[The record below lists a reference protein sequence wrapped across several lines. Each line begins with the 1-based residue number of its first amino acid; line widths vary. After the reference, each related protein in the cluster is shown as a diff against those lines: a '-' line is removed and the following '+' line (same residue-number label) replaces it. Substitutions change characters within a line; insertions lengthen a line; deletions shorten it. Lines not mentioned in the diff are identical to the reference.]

1 MEIESLSL
9 FFTEI
14 YDLKSSREYDSD
26 SIFLIKLD
34 NKFFTLFSAPLKD
47 LLFLIIGFGLNF
59 SYF

>member
-26 SIFLIKLD
+26 SIFL
-34 NKFFTLFSAPLKD
+34 TLFSAPLKD